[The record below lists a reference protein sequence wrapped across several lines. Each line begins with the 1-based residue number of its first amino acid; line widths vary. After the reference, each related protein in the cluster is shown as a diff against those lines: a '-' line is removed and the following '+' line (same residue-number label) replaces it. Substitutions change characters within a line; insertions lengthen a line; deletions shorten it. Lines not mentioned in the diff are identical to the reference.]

1 MLRNFKGIKMEISDM
16 KKIIEADKAVFGI
29 NETLKL
35 IKKKQIEGVFIAS
48 NCPEEIE
55 AKLNESKAKIQES
68 EQTNLE
74 LGVLCKKSFN
84 ISVIGV
90 KK

>member
-1 MLRNFKGIKMEISDM
+1 MEISQIN
-16 KKIIEADKAVFGI
+16 KIIEAEKAVFGI

-55 AKLNESKAKIQES
+55 AKLNELKVEVKES
-68 EQTNLE
+68 EKTNLE

-84 ISVIGV
+84 ISVVGV

>member
-1 MLRNFKGIKMEISDM
+1 MEISQIN
-16 KKIIEADKAVFGI
+16 KIIEAEKAVFGI

-55 AKLNESKAKIQES
+55 AKLNELKVEVKES
-68 EQTNLE
+68 EKTNLE

-84 ISVIGV
+84 VSVVGV
-90 KK
+90 RK